1 MTQPPPYGEQPAYG
15 PPPGYGPPGYGP
27 PPGYGQPGYGPP
39 PGYGQP
45 PGYPVYGPPPN
56 EGNAI
61 AALILSISSFVIC
74 PLLPAV
80 IALIL
85 AGVAK
90 RNIIASG
97 GTKAG
102 LGLVTAARVI
112 SWVNIGLVTAFLV
125 IVAIGLVAASHSSVS
140 TTP

>member
-1 MTQPPPYGEQPAYG
+1 MTQPPYE
-15 PPPGYGPPGYGP
+15 P
-27 PPGYGQPGYGPP
+27 PPGYGQPGYGQ

-45 PGYPVYGPPPN
+45 GYGPTPGYPVYGPPPN

-74 PLLPAV
+74 PVIPAV
-80 IALIL
+80 VALIL

-112 SWVNIGLVTAFLV
+112 SWVNIALVTAFLV
-125 IVAIGLVAASHSSVS
+125 IVAVGLVAVSHSSV
-140 TTP
+140 TTNP

>member
-1 MTQPPPYGEQPAYG
+1 MTQPPYE
-15 PPPGYGPPGYGP
+15 P
-27 PPGYGQPGYGPP
+27 PPGYGQPGYGQ

-45 PGYPVYGPPPN
+45 GYGQPGYGPTPGYPIYGPPPN
-56 EGNAI
+56 DGNAI

-74 PLLPAV
+74 PVIPAV

-112 SWVNIGLVTAFLV
+112 SWVNIGLVTAFLI
-125 IVAIGLVAASHSSVS
+125 IVAIGLVAVSHSSVS

>member
-1 MTQPPPYGEQPAYG
+1 MTQPPPYEPPPYG
-15 PPPGYGPPGYGP
+15 PPPGYGPAPAYGP
-27 PPGYGQPGYGPP
+27 A
-39 PGYGQP
+39 
-45 PGYPVYGPPPN
+45 PGYPVYGPPAN

-74 PLLPAV
+74 PVIPAV

-97 GTKAG
+97 GTKGG

-112 SWVNIGLVTAFLV
+112 SWVNIALVTAFV
-125 IVAIGLVAASHSSVS
+125 IILAVGLVAVSHSSVS

>member
-1 MTQPPPYGEQPAYG
+1 MTQPPPYGEQPGYG
-15 PPPGYGPPGYGP
+15 PPPGYGQPPGYGP

-39 PGYGQP
+39 PGY
-45 PGYPVYGPPPN
+45 PGYGPPPN

-61 AALILSISSFVIC
+61 AALVLSIASFVIC
-74 PLLPAV
+74 PVIPAV
-80 IALIL
+80 IALVL
-85 AGVAK
+85 SGVAK

-112 SWVNIGLVTAFLV
+112 SWVNIGLVTVFLV
-125 IVAIGLVAASHSSVS
+125 IVAVGLVAVSHSS
-140 TTP
+140 TPSG